1 MSKSISNRIIVI
13 SVVVVGLLFSIVG
26 LFYSSFALLD
36 PMKSISFTSENLN
49 YDEKDSGSWKIENS
63 AEWIE
68 KGKARITVKLDTIER
83 VRNRNTD
90 MIFVLDISGSMAG
103 EKLSQAKSDIK
114 ELFSFLLEVEGNQ
127 GALITFDQ
135 DSTILSDFTSDKE
148 QINNLIDGL
157 YDRYTTNY
165 YQALVNVGKIL
176 ENYQYQEDRDLVVVF
191 MTDGLPNEDTPNEVN
206 YFKYLKDRYPY
217 ITVNAVQ
224 YEMGNSILESVKDI
238 SDNQY
243 IANIKTLKEVLFKA
257 SVVPVPYSRFR
268 IENLID
274 REYFMVEKEEDI
286 KIDKGRIVFDK
297 ENQRIEWNLD
307 NLASGSSSI
316 MTIDIRLKEEYV
328 NQGGVYPTNKSIQV
342 ESRIENDIESIENK
356 KTPRLKNEYQ
366 VSYDGNLPEGCV
378 VENIPGSKNYF
389 TYDSVEIEE
398 EITCEGYQFRGWKIV
413 TENVNRPTE
422 SYFIMPESDVVLRGE
437 WTNLSIAKSID
448 GTINNYVEPVLQR
461 IGASNYNKEI
471 WKYKDSITKIVIQ
484 DQIRDIK
491 EATETFD
498 LSEGKNYGVVGYIV
512 PNTEDISVT
521 TYTAYIQGE
530 GKIKANKDSSYLFYN
545 FKNVEVIEGLEY
557 LDTSNVTNM
566 QGMFASCN
574 SLLSIDLSNFD
585 TSNVTNFQSM
595 FSACGKLKE
604 LDVSSFNTSN
614 LTNMHGMFQE
624 CSSLID
630 LDVSH
635 FDTSKVTSLYR
646 LFYKCNNLINID
658 VSHFDTSNV
667 TDMSGM
673 FWECQ
678 NLTSLD
684 LSHFDTSKVTNMS
697 RMFTQCQKIKELDL
711 SNFDTS
717 KVTDMAGM
725 FAGDF
730 YNQNSLTS
738 LDISGFDTSKVTN
751 MSEMFLSTSLVAL
764 DLSHFDT
771 SKLTNMYRMFR
782 NSSKL
787 TNLNVSNFDT
797 SNISEMVETFTNCN
811 RLTQLDLSSFD
822 TSSVTNM
829 SSMFSGCSSLINL
842 DFSNFDTSE
851 VFNMYFMF
859 NGCSSLKSLNLN
871 SFNTI
876 NVNNMQGMFQGCS
889 SLVDLNLE
897 NFNTFSILNMQGMFR
912 GCSSL
917 VNLDLSNFINFNLE
931 NVQSMFENCK
941 SLVSLNLNN
950 FNTSSVTDMRYMF
963 SECSSLASLNLS
975 GFDTS
980 NVVDMRY
987 MFNKCSA
994 LESLDLS
1001 SFDTSSVTNMEYM
1014 FNGCNHLSTTITIFN
1029 PNLTGYTNMFMNASI
1044 VEETNVTV
1052 NYIDVTS
1059 DFVDLLIATKSSNSN
1074 VVKGVEYKKHLISL
1088 NNSEIQSNYN
1098 EASGGQTI
1106 QLIPVSETNRVI
1118 SFSLNG
1124 VLVQGDSFVMPDE
1137 DVLVTNVRLGEIAY
1151 FETNHQ
1157 PFSAILD
1164 EKTFEGATSLT
1175 VVFEVETRN
1184 QSTPAGLY
1192 FTDSTGKI
1200 YGKYWGNRRT
1210 RTIVIPGNYLKVE
1223 FKVDG
1228 VMMFYYG
1235 ARVEVYANYD

>member
-461 IGASNYNKEI
+461 IGTSNYNKEI

-557 LDTSNVTNM
+557 LDTSEATNMRDMFASCLKLVSSDVSQFDTSKVTTM
-566 QGMFASCN
+566 QGMFWDCRN
-574 SLLSIDLSNFD
+574 LTSLDVSHFN
-585 TSNVTNFQSM
+585 TSNVTNM
-595 FSACGKLKE
+595 
-604 LDVSSFNTSN
+604 N
-614 LTNMHGMFQE
+614 GMFGTSYYDINIIE
-624 CSSLID
+624 N

-635 FDTSKVTSLYR
+635 FDTSKVTDMANMFHGCSKLTKLDLSNFDTSNVKNMGGMFGKCVSLPSLDLSGFNTSKVTNMGNMFGCYPR
-646 LFYKCNNLINID
+646 SDSVLKSINL
-658 VSHFDTSNV
+658 SSFDTSNV
-667 TDMSGM
+667 TSMRQMFINCRQLESLDLSSFNTSNVTDMGGM
-673 FWECQ
+673 FESC
-678 NLTSLD
+678 NFLVGLDISSFVTSNVTDMASMFNSCRELTNLD
-684 LSHFDTSKVTNMS
+684 LSHFDTSKVTTMYM
-697 RMFTQCQKIKELDL
+697 MFESCRYLV
-711 SNFDTS
+711 N
-717 KVTDMAGM
+717 
-725 FAGDF
+725 
-730 YNQNSLTS
+730 
-738 LDISGFDTSKVTN
+738 LDISNFNTSNVISMRCMFERCNKLLSLKLTNFNTSSVTN
-751 MSEMFLSTSLVAL
+751 MDYMFHECTSLMDL
-764 DLSHFDT
+764 DLSH
-771 SKLTNMYRMFR
+771 
-782 NSSKL
+782 
-787 TNLNVSNFDT
+787 
-797 SNISEMVETFTNCN
+797 
-811 RLTQLDLSSFD
+811 FD

-829 SSMFSGCSSLINL
+829 SGMFSNCYNL
-842 DFSNFDTSE
+842 KELLLGNFDTSN
-851 VFNMYFMF
+851 VTNMYGLFEFCRM
-859 NGCSSLKSLNLN
+859 LTNLN
-871 SFNTI
+871 IDGFNTSKVTTMEKMFSDCNNLMSLDI
-876 NVNNMQGMFQGCS
+876 SHFDVSNVTNVKNMFDRC
-889 SLVDLNLE
+889 
-897 NFNTFSILNMQGMFR
+897 R
-912 GCSSL
+912 
-917 VNLDLSNFINFNLE
+917 
-931 NVQSMFENCK
+931 
-941 SLVSLNLNN
+941 SLVSLNLSH
-950 FNTSSVTDMRYMF
+950 FNTSNVTDMRYMF
-963 SECSSLASLNLS
+963 SECSSLVSLNLS
-975 GFDTS
+975 SFNTS

-994 LESLDLS
+994 LENLDLS
-1001 SFDTSSVTNMEYM
+1001 SFDTSSVTNTEYM
-1014 FNGCNHLSTTITIFN
+1014 FNGCNNLSTTITISN
-1029 PNLTGYTNMFMNASI
+1029 PNLTGYNSMFTNASTI
-1044 VEETNVTV
+1044 DGSSIIV

-1059 DFVDLLIATKSSNSN
+1059 DLVDLLIATKSNNSN
-1074 VVKGVEYKKHLISL
+1074 VVKGSL
-1088 NNSEIQSNYN
+1088 LS
-1098 EASGGQTI
+1098 
-1106 QLIPVSETNRVI
+1106 
-1118 SFSLNG
+1118 
-1124 VLVQGDSFVMPDE
+1124 
-1137 DVLVTNVRLGEIAY
+1137 
-1151 FETNHQ
+1151 
-1157 PFSAILD
+1157 
-1164 EKTFEGATSLT
+1164 
-1175 VVFEVETRN
+1175 
-1184 QSTPAGLY
+1184 
-1192 FTDSTGKI
+1192 
-1200 YGKYWGNRRT
+1200 
-1210 RTIVIPGNYLKVE
+1210 
-1223 FKVDG
+1223 
-1228 VMMFYYG
+1228 
-1235 ARVEVYANYD
+1235 

>member
-1 MSKSISNRIIVI
+1 MLKSISNRIII
-13 SVVVVGLLFSIVG
+13 LSIVVVGLLFIMIG

-257 SVVPVPYSRFR
+257 SIVPVPYSRFR

-461 IGASNYNKEI
+461 IGTSNYNKEI

-557 LDTSNVTNM
+557 LDTSEVTNMRDMFASCLKLVSSDVSQFDTSKVTTM
-566 QGMFASCN
+566 QGMFWDCRN
-574 SLLSIDLSNFD
+574 LTSLDVSHFN
-585 TSNVTNFQSM
+585 TSNVTNM
-595 FSACGKLKE
+595 
-604 LDVSSFNTSN
+604 N
-614 LTNMHGMFQE
+614 GMFGTSYYDINIIE
-624 CSSLID
+624 N

-635 FDTSKVTSLYR
+635 FDTSKVTDMANMFHGCSKLTKLDLSNFDTSNVKNMGGMFGKCVSLPSLDLSGFNTSKVTNMGNMFGCYPR
-646 LFYKCNNLINID
+646 SDSVLKSINL
-658 VSHFDTSNV
+658 SSFDTSNV
-667 TDMSGM
+667 TSMRQMFINCRQLESLDLSSFNTSNVTDMGGM
-673 FWECQ
+673 FESC
-678 NLTSLD
+678 NFLVGLDISSFVTSNVTDMASMFNSCRELTNLD
-684 LSHFDTSKVTNMS
+684 LSHFDTSKVTTMYM
-697 RMFTQCQKIKELDL
+697 MFESCRYLV
-711 SNFDTS
+711 N
-717 KVTDMAGM
+717 
-725 FAGDF
+725 
-730 YNQNSLTS
+730 
-738 LDISGFDTSKVTN
+738 LDIS
-751 MSEMFLSTSLVAL
+751 
-764 DLSHFDT
+764 
-771 SKLTNMYRMFR
+771 
-782 NSSKL
+782 
-787 TNLNVSNFDT
+787 NFNT
-797 SNISEMVETFTNCN
+797 SNVISMRYMFNKCSALEN
-811 RLTQLDLSSFD
+811 LDLSSFD
-822 TSSVTNM
+822 TSSVTN
-829 SSMFSGCSSLINL
+829 
-842 DFSNFDTSE
+842 T
-851 VFNMYFMF
+851 
-859 NGCSSLKSLNLN
+859 
-871 SFNTI
+871 
-876 NVNNMQGMFQGCS
+876 
-889 SLVDLNLE
+889 
-897 NFNTFSILNMQGMFR
+897 
-912 GCSSL
+912 
-917 VNLDLSNFINFNLE
+917 
-931 NVQSMFENCK
+931 
-941 SLVSLNLNN
+941 
-950 FNTSSVTDMRYMF
+950 
-963 SECSSLASLNLS
+963 
-975 GFDTS
+975 
-980 NVVDMRY
+980 
-987 MFNKCSA
+987 
-994 LESLDLS
+994 
-1001 SFDTSSVTNMEYM
+1001 EYM
-1014 FNGCNHLSTTITIFN
+1014 FNGCNNLSTTITISN
-1029 PNLTGYTNMFMNASI
+1029 PNLTGYNSMFTNASTI
-1044 VEETNVTV
+1044 DGSSIIV
-1052 NYIDVTS
+1052 NYINGTS
-1059 DFVDLLIATKSSNSN
+1059 DLVDLLIATKSNNSN
-1074 VVKGVEYKKHLISL
+1074 IAKGTLVSL
-1088 NNSEIQSNYN
+1088 
-1098 EASGGQTI
+1098 
-1106 QLIPVSETNRVI
+1106 
-1118 SFSLNG
+1118 
-1124 VLVQGDSFVMPDE
+1124 
-1137 DVLVTNVRLGEIAY
+1137 
-1151 FETNHQ
+1151 
-1157 PFSAILD
+1157 
-1164 EKTFEGATSLT
+1164 
-1175 VVFEVETRN
+1175 
-1184 QSTPAGLY
+1184 
-1192 FTDSTGKI
+1192 
-1200 YGKYWGNRRT
+1200 
-1210 RTIVIPGNYLKVE
+1210 
-1223 FKVDG
+1223 
-1228 VMMFYYG
+1228 
-1235 ARVEVYANYD
+1235 

>member
-63 AEWIE
+63 AEWVE

-461 IGASNYNKEI
+461 IGTSNYNKEI

-545 FKNVEVIEGLEY
+545 FKNVEGIEGLEY
-557 LDTSNVTNM
+557 LDTSNVTDM
-566 QGMFASCN
+566 TSMFHFCK
-574 SLLSIDLSNFD
+574 SLTNLDLSSFD
-585 TSNVTNFQSM
+585 TSNVTNMAYMLAGNYLHPSGLQNI
-595 FSACGKLKE
+595 
-604 LDVSSFNTSN
+604 DISS
-614 LTNMHGMFQE
+614 
-624 CSSLID
+624 
-630 LDVSH
+630 
-635 FDTSKVTSLYR
+635 FDTSKVTNMSNMFQYCRVSKLEFGEKFNTSNVRTMAYMFSGDGG
-646 LFYKCNNLINID
+646 LTNLD
-658 VSHFDTSNV
+658 LSHFDTSNV
-667 TDMSGM
+667 TDMQWM
-673 FWECQ
+673 FDGCTGLIELNISNFNTSNVTNMFQTFNACFSL
-678 NLTSLD
+678 NSLD
-684 LSHFDTSKVTNMS
+684 LNNFNTSNVTNMNRMFYQCKNLEYLNIQSFLTSNVTNMEYMFGNCGKLKKLNLSNFDTSKVTNMS
-697 RMFTQCQKIKELDL
+697 GMFSNCNSLVDLNLNNFNTSNVTNMSNMFYLCVNLTNLDLSSFNTSNVTSMGSMFSWCRAILNLDL

-717 KVTDMAGM
+717 KVVSMEWMFYKCENIESLDLSNFNTSKVKDMHGM
-725 FAGDF
+725 FAGD
-730 YNQNSLTS
+730 YISNKLTT
-738 LDISGFDTSKVTN
+738 LDISNFDTSNVTVMNQMFQYCINLKDLDLSSFDTSKVTN
-751 MSEMFLSTSLVAL
+751 MDNMFYQCAGLISL
-764 DLSHFDT
+764 D
-771 SKLTNMYRMFR
+771 
-782 NSSKL
+782 
-787 TNLNVSNFDT
+787 
-797 SNISEMVETFTNCN
+797 IS
-811 RLTQLDLSSFD
+811 
-822 TSSVTNM
+822 
-829 SSMFSGCSSLINL
+829 
-842 DFSNFDTSE
+842 
-851 VFNMYFMF
+851 
-859 NGCSSLKSLNLN
+859 
-871 SFNTI
+871 
-876 NVNNMQGMFQGCS
+876 
-889 SLVDLNLE
+889 
-897 NFNTFSILNMQGMFR
+897 NFNTN
-912 GCSSL
+912 
-917 VNLDLSNFINFNLE
+917 
-931 NVQSMFENCK
+931 NVKTMKNIFEGCK
-941 SLVSLNLNN
+941 SLVSLDVSN
-950 FNTSSVTDMRYMF
+950 FNTSNVTDMRYMF
-963 SECSSLASLNLS
+963 SECSSLVSLNLS
-975 GFDTS
+975 SFNTS

-994 LESLDLS
+994 LENLDLS
-1001 SFDTSSVTNMEYM
+1001 SFDTSSVTNTEYM
-1014 FNGCNHLSTTITIFN
+1014 FNGCNNLSTTITISN
-1029 PNLTGYTNMFMNASI
+1029 PNLTGYNSMFTNASI
-1044 VEETNVTV
+1044 VEGTNITV
-1052 NYIDVTS
+1052 NYIDATS
-1059 DFVDLLIATKSSNSN
+1059 DLVDLLIATKSSNSN
-1074 VVKGVEYKKHLISL
+1074 VVKGTLVSL
-1088 NNSEIQSNYN
+1088 
-1098 EASGGQTI
+1098 
-1106 QLIPVSETNRVI
+1106 
-1118 SFSLNG
+1118 
-1124 VLVQGDSFVMPDE
+1124 
-1137 DVLVTNVRLGEIAY
+1137 
-1151 FETNHQ
+1151 
-1157 PFSAILD
+1157 
-1164 EKTFEGATSLT
+1164 
-1175 VVFEVETRN
+1175 
-1184 QSTPAGLY
+1184 
-1192 FTDSTGKI
+1192 
-1200 YGKYWGNRRT
+1200 
-1210 RTIVIPGNYLKVE
+1210 
-1223 FKVDG
+1223 
-1228 VMMFYYG
+1228 
-1235 ARVEVYANYD
+1235 

>member
-1 MSKSISNRIIVI
+1 MSKSISNRIII
-13 SVVVVGLLFSIVG
+13 LSIVVVGLLFIMIG

-461 IGASNYNKEI
+461 IGTSNYNKEI

-545 FKNVEVIEGLEY
+545 FKNVEGIEGLEY
-557 LDTSNVTNM
+557 LDTSNVTDM
-566 QGMFASCN
+566 TSMFHFCK
-574 SLLSIDLSNFD
+574 SLTNLDLSSFD
-585 TSNVTNFQSM
+585 TSNVTNMAYMLAGNYLHPSGLQNI
-595 FSACGKLKE
+595 
-604 LDVSSFNTSN
+604 DISS
-614 LTNMHGMFQE
+614 
-624 CSSLID
+624 
-630 LDVSH
+630 
-635 FDTSKVTSLYR
+635 FDTSKVTNMSNMFQYCRVSKLEFGEKFNTSNVRTMAYMFSGDGG
-646 LFYKCNNLINID
+646 LTNLD
-658 VSHFDTSNV
+658 LSHFDTSNV
-667 TDMSGM
+667 TDMQWM
-673 FWECQ
+673 FDGCTGLIELNISNFNTSNVTNMFQTFNACFSL
-678 NLTSLD
+678 NSLD
-684 LSHFDTSKVTNMS
+684 LNNFNTSNVTNMNRMFYQCKNLEYLNIQSFLTSNVTNMEYMFGNCGKLKKLNLSNFDTSKVTNMS
-697 RMFTQCQKIKELDL
+697 GMFSNCNSLVDLNLNNFNTSNVTNMSNMFYLCVNLTNLDLSSFNTSNVTSMGSMFSWCRAILNLDL

-717 KVTDMAGM
+717 KVVSMEWMFYKCENIESLDLSNFNTSKVKDMHGM
-725 FAGDF
+725 FAGD
-730 YNQNSLTS
+730 YISNKLTT
-738 LDISGFDTSKVTN
+738 LDISNFDTSNVTVMNQMFQYCINLKDLDLSSFDTSKVTN
-751 MSEMFLSTSLVAL
+751 MDNMFYQCAGLISL
-764 DLSHFDT
+764 D
-771 SKLTNMYRMFR
+771 
-782 NSSKL
+782 
-787 TNLNVSNFDT
+787 
-797 SNISEMVETFTNCN
+797 IS
-811 RLTQLDLSSFD
+811 
-822 TSSVTNM
+822 
-829 SSMFSGCSSLINL
+829 
-842 DFSNFDTSE
+842 
-851 VFNMYFMF
+851 
-859 NGCSSLKSLNLN
+859 
-871 SFNTI
+871 
-876 NVNNMQGMFQGCS
+876 
-889 SLVDLNLE
+889 
-897 NFNTFSILNMQGMFR
+897 NFNTN
-912 GCSSL
+912 
-917 VNLDLSNFINFNLE
+917 
-931 NVQSMFENCK
+931 NVKTMKNIFEGCK
-941 SLVSLNLNN
+941 SLVSLDVSN
-950 FNTSSVTDMRYMF
+950 FNTSNVTDMRYMF
-963 SECSSLASLNLS
+963 SECSSLVSLNLS
-975 GFDTS
+975 SFNTS

-994 LESLDLS
+994 LENLDLS
-1001 SFDTSSVTNMEYM
+1001 SFDTSSVTNTEYM
-1014 FNGCNHLSTTITIFN
+1014 FNGCNNLSTTITISN
-1029 PNLTGYTNMFMNASI
+1029 PNLTGYNSMFTNASI
-1044 VEETNVTV
+1044 VEGTNITV
-1052 NYIDVTS
+1052 NYIESTS
-1059 DFVDLLIATKSSNSN
+1059 DLVDLLIATKSSNSN
-1074 VVKGVEYKKHLISL
+1074 VVKGTLVSL
-1088 NNSEIQSNYN
+1088 
-1098 EASGGQTI
+1098 
-1106 QLIPVSETNRVI
+1106 
-1118 SFSLNG
+1118 
-1124 VLVQGDSFVMPDE
+1124 
-1137 DVLVTNVRLGEIAY
+1137 
-1151 FETNHQ
+1151 
-1157 PFSAILD
+1157 
-1164 EKTFEGATSLT
+1164 
-1175 VVFEVETRN
+1175 
-1184 QSTPAGLY
+1184 
-1192 FTDSTGKI
+1192 
-1200 YGKYWGNRRT
+1200 
-1210 RTIVIPGNYLKVE
+1210 
-1223 FKVDG
+1223 
-1228 VMMFYYG
+1228 
-1235 ARVEVYANYD
+1235 

>member
-461 IGASNYNKEI
+461 IGTSNYNKEI

-557 LDTSNVTNM
+557 LDTSEVTNMRDMFASCLKLVSSDVSQFDTSKVTTM
-566 QGMFASCN
+566 QGMFWDCRN
-574 SLLSIDLSNFD
+574 LTSLDVSHFN
-585 TSNVTNFQSM
+585 TSNVTNM
-595 FSACGKLKE
+595 
-604 LDVSSFNTSN
+604 N
-614 LTNMHGMFQE
+614 GMFGTSYYDINIIE
-624 CSSLID
+624 N

-635 FDTSKVTSLYR
+635 FDTSKVT
-646 LFYKCNNLINID
+646 
-658 VSHFDTSNV
+658 
-667 TDMSGM
+667 DMGGM
-673 FWECQ
+673 FSGCSK
-678 NLTSLD
+678 LTSLD
-684 LSHFDTSKVTNMS
+684 LSHFDTSNVTNME
-697 RMFTQCQKIKELDL
+697 RMFRVCVSLINLDL
-711 SNFDTS
+711 
-717 KVTDMAGM
+717 
-725 FAGDF
+725 
-730 YNQNSLTS
+730 NS
-738 LDISGFDTSKVTN
+738 FDTSKVTN
-751 MSEMFLSTSLVAL
+751 MGEMFGCYPRWDSAL
-764 DLSHFDT
+764 KSI
-771 SKLTNMYRMFR
+771 N
-782 NSSKL
+782 
-787 TNLNVSNFDT
+787 
-797 SNISEMVETFTNCN
+797 
-811 RLTQLDLSSFD
+811 LSSFD
-822 TSSVTNM
+822 TSSVTDMNNM
-829 SSMFSGCSSLINL
+829 FNDCHNLTSLDVSKFNTSKVTNMRGMFSGCHQLIRLDVSSFDTSNVTNMAGMFGSCRSLTSLNL
-842 DFSNFDTSE
+842 DNFDTSN
-851 VFNMYFMF
+851 VTDMGSMF
-859 NGCSSLKSLNLN
+859 NECRGLINIDLSSFDTSKVTIMGSMFKRCSALK
-871 SFNTI
+871 
-876 NVNNMQGMFQGCS
+876 Q
-889 SLVDLNLE
+889 
-897 NFNTFSILNMQGMFR
+897 
-912 GCSSL
+912 
-917 VNLDLSNFINFNLE
+917 LDLSNFNTLSVINMN
-931 NVQSMFENCK
+931 S
-941 SLVSLNLNN
+941 
-950 FNTSSVTDMRYMF
+950 MF
-963 SECSSLASLNLS
+963 SECGGLTDLDLNN
-975 GFDTS
+975 FDTS
-980 NVVDMRY
+980 NVTNMSW
-987 MFNKCSA
+987 MLNQCIG
-994 LESLDLS
+994 LTTLDLS
-1001 SFDTSSVTNMEYM
+1001 NFDTSSVTNMEYM
-1014 FNGCNHLSTTITIFN
+1014 FYQSRGLVNLNIERFNTKNVVNMKNMFQGCRSLVSLNLSNFDTSNVTDMRYMFNECYALINLDLSSFDTSNVVDMRSMFKGCSALENLDLSSFDTSSVTDMEFMFNGCNNLSTTITITN
-1029 PNLTGYTNMFMNASI
+1029 PNLTGYNSMFTNASI
-1044 VEETNVTV
+1044 VEGTNITV

-1059 DFVDLLIATKSSNSN
+1059 DLVDLLIATKSNNSN
-1074 VVKGVEYKKHLISL
+1074 VVKGTLVSL
-1088 NNSEIQSNYN
+1088 
-1098 EASGGQTI
+1098 
-1106 QLIPVSETNRVI
+1106 
-1118 SFSLNG
+1118 
-1124 VLVQGDSFVMPDE
+1124 
-1137 DVLVTNVRLGEIAY
+1137 
-1151 FETNHQ
+1151 
-1157 PFSAILD
+1157 
-1164 EKTFEGATSLT
+1164 
-1175 VVFEVETRN
+1175 
-1184 QSTPAGLY
+1184 
-1192 FTDSTGKI
+1192 
-1200 YGKYWGNRRT
+1200 
-1210 RTIVIPGNYLKVE
+1210 
-1223 FKVDG
+1223 
-1228 VMMFYYG
+1228 
-1235 ARVEVYANYD
+1235 

>member
-1 MSKSISNRIIVI
+1 MSKSISNRIII
-13 SVVVVGLLFSIVG
+13 LSIVVVGLLFIMIG

-90 MIFVLDISGSMAG
+90 MIFVLDTSGSMAG

-316 MTIDIRLKEEYV
+316 MTIDVKLKEEYV
-328 NQGGVYPTNKSIQV
+328 SQGGVYPTNKSIQV

-461 IGASNYNKEI
+461 IGTSNYNKEI

-545 FKNVEVIEGLEY
+545 FKNVEGIEGLEY
-557 LDTSNVTNM
+557 LDTSNVTDM
-566 QGMFASCN
+566 TSMFHFCK
-574 SLLSIDLSNFD
+574 SLTNLDLSSFD
-585 TSNVTNFQSM
+585 TSNVTNMAYMLAGNYLHPSGLQNI
-595 FSACGKLKE
+595 
-604 LDVSSFNTSN
+604 DISS
-614 LTNMHGMFQE
+614 
-624 CSSLID
+624 
-630 LDVSH
+630 
-635 FDTSKVTSLYR
+635 FDTSKVTNMSNMFQYCRVSKLEFGEKFNTSNVRTMAYMFSGDGG
-646 LFYKCNNLINID
+646 LTNLD
-658 VSHFDTSNV
+658 LSHFDTSNV
-667 TDMSGM
+667 TDMQWM
-673 FWECQ
+673 FDGCTGLIELNISNFNTSNVTNMFQTFNACFSL
-678 NLTSLD
+678 NSLD
-684 LSHFDTSKVTNMS
+684 LNNFNTSNVTNMNRMFYQCKNLEYLNIQSFLTSNVTNMEYMFGNCGKLKKLNLSNFDTSKVTNMS
-697 RMFTQCQKIKELDL
+697 GMFSNCNSLVDLNLNNFNTSNVTNMSNMFYLCVNLTNLDLSSFNTSNVTSMGSMFSWCRAILNLDL

-717 KVTDMAGM
+717 KVVSMEWMFYKCENIESLDLSNFNTSKVKDMHGM
-725 FAGDF
+725 FAGD
-730 YNQNSLTS
+730 YISNKLTT
-738 LDISGFDTSKVTN
+738 LDISNFDTSNVTVMNQMFQYCINLKDLDLSSFDTSKVTN
-751 MSEMFLSTSLVAL
+751 MDNMFYQCAGLISL
-764 DLSHFDT
+764 D
-771 SKLTNMYRMFR
+771 
-782 NSSKL
+782 
-787 TNLNVSNFDT
+787 
-797 SNISEMVETFTNCN
+797 IS
-811 RLTQLDLSSFD
+811 
-822 TSSVTNM
+822 
-829 SSMFSGCSSLINL
+829 
-842 DFSNFDTSE
+842 
-851 VFNMYFMF
+851 
-859 NGCSSLKSLNLN
+859 
-871 SFNTI
+871 
-876 NVNNMQGMFQGCS
+876 
-889 SLVDLNLE
+889 
-897 NFNTFSILNMQGMFR
+897 NFNTN
-912 GCSSL
+912 
-917 VNLDLSNFINFNLE
+917 
-931 NVQSMFENCK
+931 NVKTMKNIFEGCK
-941 SLVSLNLNN
+941 SLVSLDVSN
-950 FNTSSVTDMRYMF
+950 FNTSNVTDMRYMF
-963 SECSSLASLNLS
+963 SECSSLVSLNLS
-975 GFDTS
+975 SFNTS

-994 LESLDLS
+994 LENLDLS
-1001 SFDTSSVTNMEYM
+1001 SFDTSSVTNTEYM
-1014 FNGCNHLSTTITIFN
+1014 FNGCNNLSTTITISN
-1029 PNLTGYTNMFMNASI
+1029 PNLTGYNSMFTNASI
-1044 VEETNVTV
+1044 VEGTNITV
-1052 NYIDVTS
+1052 NYIESTS
-1059 DFVDLLIATKSSNSN
+1059 DLVDLLIATKSSNSN
-1074 VVKGVEYKKHLISL
+1074 VVKGTLVSL
-1088 NNSEIQSNYN
+1088 
-1098 EASGGQTI
+1098 
-1106 QLIPVSETNRVI
+1106 
-1118 SFSLNG
+1118 
-1124 VLVQGDSFVMPDE
+1124 
-1137 DVLVTNVRLGEIAY
+1137 
-1151 FETNHQ
+1151 
-1157 PFSAILD
+1157 
-1164 EKTFEGATSLT
+1164 
-1175 VVFEVETRN
+1175 
-1184 QSTPAGLY
+1184 
-1192 FTDSTGKI
+1192 
-1200 YGKYWGNRRT
+1200 
-1210 RTIVIPGNYLKVE
+1210 
-1223 FKVDG
+1223 
-1228 VMMFYYG
+1228 
-1235 ARVEVYANYD
+1235 